1 MNADAPGAL
10 PGATTPETLSQ
21 TAKVENPHLVRWAL
35 LIGAGVFATTL
46 SQPNVLRIPFQNL
59 LKNDLHVSRQVMAA
73 FFAIVPFAWNIK
85 PLFGIISDSTPIF
98 GTRRRHYLLIGS
110 ASAAALWLI
119 IGFVP
124 RNYYAILIAT
134 TVMTSM
140 LVVGSTIAGAL
151 MVEAG
156 QRFGASGRLSSAR
169 ELVQNFC
176 ILTGGPLGGFLA
188 ARAFGFT
195 AITGA
200 AIAFSVFPIAFFMLK
215 EPRTS
220 QKNSESL
227 RKAKEQ
233 LFTLMKSGT
242 LWAAAGML
250 FLVYFAPG
258 FATPLYYYQ
267 TDTLKFS
274 QQFIGNLA
282 FISGGV
288 GLLGAVLYATM
299 CRKLPLRSMMYI
311 AIGVNA
317 LFTLTYLFYTSQ
329 TRAMFIEAQG
339 GFVVT
344 LAELAMMDMA
354 VRATPKGC
362 EAMGFSLMMSVRNT
376 GIGVSD
382 ILGSRLIEH
391 YHFTFF
397 NLVWLNAGTTALVL
411 IAVPFLPTLLM
422 DRSDSTP
429 GA

>member
-1 MNADAPGAL
+1 MSTPVVEAL
-10 PGATTPETLSQ
+10 DQRAEDE
-21 TAKVENPHLVRWAL
+21 KPHLVRWAVI
-35 LIGAGVFATTL
+35 IGAGVLATTL
-46 SQPNVLRIPFQNL
+46 SQPAVLKIPFQNL

-110 ASAAALWLI
+110 ASAAALWLL

-124 RNYYAILIAT
+124 RNYMALLIAT
-134 TVMTSM
+134 TAMSSM
-140 LVVGSTIAGAL
+140 LVIGSTVSGAL

-156 QRFGASGRLSSAR
+156 QRYNASGRLSSAR
-169 ELVQNFC
+169 YLVQNFC
-176 ILTGGPLGGFLA
+176 VLTGGPLGGFLA
-188 ARAFGFT
+188 AKAFGFT

-200 AIAFSVFPIAFFMLK
+200 LISFSVFPIAFFMLK
-215 EPRTS
+215 EPRTT
-220 QKNSESL
+220 QKNSESI

-233 LFTLMKSGT
+233 FFTLMKSGT

-250 FLVYFAPG
+250 FFVYFAPG

-282 FISGGV
+282 FINGGI
-288 GLLGAVLYATM
+288 GLLGAVLYGTA
-299 CRKLPLRSMMYI
+299 CRKLSLRQLMYI
-311 AIGVNA
+311 AIAVNA
-317 LFTLTYLFYTSQ
+317 VLTLSFLFYTSP
-329 TRAMFIEAQG
+329 THAMFIEAQN
-339 GFVVT
+339 GFVGT

-362 EAMGFSLMMSVRNT
+362 EGMGFSLMMSVRNT
-376 GIGVSD
+376 GLGVSD

-411 IAVPFLPTLLM
+411 VVIPFLPKLLM
-422 DRSDSTP
+422 DRSDIKT
-429 GA
+429 A